1 MNPIKI
7 SGDCSIYEISST
19 HQQVM
24 KSWKG
29 DSALALD
36 LSNVRDIDASFIQ
49 LLMSCKQTAEQ
60 KEQPFELLNVP
71 EKVTQMIE
79 AMFSADFFTPSNQ
92 ADIAE
97 PKQAGV

>member
-1 MNPIKI
+1 MNPIKL

-60 KEQPFELLNVP
+60 KAQSFELLNVP
-71 EKVTQMIE
+71 EKASQMIE
-79 AMFSADFFTPSNQ
+79 AMCSADFFTPTNQ
-92 ADIAE
+92 AAVTE
-97 PKQAGV
+97 PEQKEA